1 VGSHPAIRD
10 RATLLA
16 NLEIVRARIERA
28 CGRIGRDSASVRL
41 VAAAKAVEPER
52 LRWAVE
58 AGVTD
63 IGENYVKELAAKR
76 ATLGGATW
84 HFIGTLQ
91 SHTAHRVA
99 ELSDV
104 VQTVTPG
111 RAFSRLA
118 ARAVRSG
125 SALPVLIEVDL
136 TGGRSGLDPDG
147 VVAFADEV
155 ATTEGVRLLGLMT
168 VPEVPQ
174 APEDARPSFRRLREL
189 GERVVGRHPGAGEL
203 SMGMSLDYEVAIEE
217 GATIVRIGTGLFGPR
232 SPA

>member
-1 VGSHPAIRD
+1 MPSPRTREQVHAAVD
-10 RATLLA
+10 D
-16 NLEIVRARIERA
+16 VRSRIARTAERA
-28 CGRIGRDSASVRL
+28 GRDPASVRL
-41 VAAAKAVEPER
+41 VAAGKSVGAQSLGWALER
-52 LRWAVE
+52 
-58 AGVTD
+58 GVTD